1 MKEPM
6 KTALRA
12 LLIAPEPQMI
22 ADVINRV
29 KCISIREG
37 HRDYVAGYP
46 ILIGCPKANW
56 AVMVDCT
63 YVCWSTLEEVPEGDL
78 EADGFL
84 THTDALAQL
93 QRFYPRMTLNSAV
106 TVIRWACARGCLTG
120 DM

>member
-1 MKEPM
+1 M

-37 HRDYVAGYP
+37 HRDYVAGQP
-46 ILIGCPKANW
+46 ILIGCPKTNW
-56 AVMVDCT
+56 AVMADCT
-63 YVCWSTLEEVPEGDL
+63 DVHWRPLGEVEEDDL
-78 EADGFL
+78 TADGFID
-84 THTDALAQL
+84 HEHALKEL
-93 QRFYPRMTLNSAV
+93 QRFYPNMTLNSMV
-106 TVIRWACARGCLTG
+106 TVIEWACARGCLTG

>member
-1 MKEPM
+1 M

-29 KCISIREG
+29 KCISIRKG
-37 HRDYVAGYP
+37 HRDYVAGQP
-46 ILIGCPKANW
+46 ILIGCPKTNW
-56 AVMVDCT
+56 AVMADVVEVIHC
-63 YVCWSTLEEVPEGDL
+63 TLEEITFEDL

-84 THTDALAQL
+84 THTDALDQL
-93 QRFYPRMTLNSAV
+93 QRFYPHMTLDSAV
-106 TVIRWACARGCLTG
+106 TVIKWACARGCLTG